1 MQVPW
6 WQGSVILEI
15 SPRTHPAPNPTS
27 LTSLSPAS
35 LTSSNPASLTSPNA
49 ASLDIASV
57 ISDIPAMQALGV
69 KAIKLTDLY
78 LDDSKLPEDA
88 FVHGGNDSEI
98 VAARLAGGNVAELE
112 ILAARCQH

>member
-1 MQVPW
+1 
-6 WQGSVILEI
+6 
-15 SPRTHPAPNPTS
+15 
-27 LTSLSPAS
+27 
-35 LTSSNPASLTSPNA
+35 
-49 ASLDIASV
+49 
-57 ISDIPAMQALGV
+57 MQALGV

-112 ILAARCQH
+112 ILAARCQHCTIFLIIIKKGYCWTKFK